1 MPTKAKEKKIRSPAR
16 PASARRRRA
25 ADEDIIDP
33 RYIVPGLSRGLAL
46 LQLFT
51 RKYPMRTLADL
62 ASGLGLSR
70 SAAYRLVYTLE
81 KSGFIERD
89 SATRRY
95 RVTSKVLMLGFEYLS
110 SQTLIELAQPALVKL
125 GASIPASAYL
135 VILDGWQSVYIARVA
150 PSVGLVSNLQVGS
163 RQPAHLTASG
173 RVLLADLAEERL
185 SSFYARLKRD
195 GDSVARRMPLYQL
208 KRQAAEDRS
217 TGHVYH
223 KSVLDPGLSSC
234 AMPIRDSSGH
244 AVAAITVVGM
254 DNAVKAFGGE
264 KSLARALHDVTEDLS
279 MRLGFRH

>member
-1 MPTKAKEKKIRSPAR
+1 
-16 PASARRRRA
+16 
-25 ADEDIIDP
+25 
-33 RYIVPGLSRGLAL
+33 
-46 LQLFT
+46 
-51 RKYPMRTLADL
+51 MRTLAHL

-95 RVTSKVLMLGFEYLS
+95 RVTSKVLML
-110 SQTLIELAQPALVKL
+110 ALVKL
-125 GASIPASAYL
+125 GASIPASVYL
-135 VILDGWQSVYIARVA
+135 VIRDGWQSVYIARVA

-185 SSFYARLKRD
+185 SIFYARLKRD
-195 GDSVARRMPLYQL
+195 GDSVARRMSLDQL
-208 KRQAAEDRS
+208 KRQTAEDRS
-217 TGHVYH
+217 TGYVYH
-223 KSVLDPGLSSC
+223 KSVLEPGLSSC
-234 AMPIRDSSGH
+234 AMPIRDGSGR

-264 KSLARALHDVTEDLS
+264 KSLAASPPRRNGGSVDAAWIRPLKKSRPSETGEPRVGRILLVRTPFRQGAARTTSASHANNRCRRTTELK
-279 MRLGFRH
+279 RYCTELFRHWMDG